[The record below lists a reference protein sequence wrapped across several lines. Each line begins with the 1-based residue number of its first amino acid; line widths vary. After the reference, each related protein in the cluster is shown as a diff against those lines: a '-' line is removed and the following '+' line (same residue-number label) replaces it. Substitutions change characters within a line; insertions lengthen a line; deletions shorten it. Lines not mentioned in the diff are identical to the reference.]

1 MFSSSNVIIF
11 IKFIDAT
18 AFKGVIISR
27 LFYDPEC
34 TDCADLGMISDI
46 IRYIISWLGP
56 FFAFAQSVFVIVDVQ
71 VGVKW
76 RENKEI
82 KLNFCRNEIQF
93 VQMLCPQINSSKDA
107 RYIEHASQSVPDRK
121 FENQSMPDRK
131 FENKSV
137 PDMKKATKAYQIKIC
152 KAKLARYKICSQ
164 SMPIARYEICKP
176 KDSRY

>member
-1 MFSSSNVIIF
+1 MELLLLFSSSNVIIF
-11 IKFIDAT
+11 IKFLDAT

-76 RENKEI
+76 REIKEI

-107 RYIEHASQSVPDRK
+107 RYIEHASLPDIAYAAKACQLPGMKYVSLRIPGTK
-121 FENQSMPDRK
+121 HVNQRTKDYENLFSL
-131 FENKSV
+131 S
-137 PDMKKATKAYQIKIC
+137 AT
-152 KAKLARYKICSQ
+152 
-164 SMPIARYEICKP
+164 
-176 KDSRY
+176 

>member
-11 IKFIDAT
+11 IKFLDAT

-121 FENQSMPDRK
+121 FENQS
-131 FENKSV
+131 V
-137 PDMKKATKAYQIKIC
+137 PDMKKATKACQIKTC

-164 SMPIARYEICKP
+164 NMPIARYEICKP
-176 KDSRY
+176 GFQVLNM

>member
-1 MFSSSNVIIF
+1 MELLLLFSSSNVIIF
-11 IKFIDAT
+11 IKFLDAT

-76 RENKEI
+76 REIKEI

-121 FENQSMPDRK
+121 YENQ
-131 FENKSV
+131 SV
-137 PDMKKATKAYQIKIC
+137 PDMKKATKACQIKIC